1 MSRGAYAL
9 ERVAVYVRAAAGALW
24 WTGVLA
30 AGTGLAMP
38 GLTGRLIGVYAGA
51 ALLVIAAVV
60 AFLARRRRYTGLLAA
75 RSAAGKW
82 VVLRDRAV
90 TAREWRR
97 AHRWWLVLAFAVA
110 VGSSVLLPAAGG
122 ALLAGAGLGLWAKA
136 LWLGRWERRHD
147 ALLWVRPEWAA
158 RRSPVRKQVR
168 GWMTTG
174 PLAGD
179 ASPGGAPRTKAK
191 TQPKPKPKVAARA

>member
-1 MSRGAYAL
+1 MGRGAYAL
-9 ERVAVYVRAAAGALW
+9 ERVAVYLRAAGGAWW
-24 WTGVLA
+24 WTGVVA
-30 AGTGLAMP
+30 AGAGLAVP
-38 GLTGRLIGVYAGA
+38 GLAGRRVGLYAGA
-51 ALLVIAAVV
+51 ALFLISAVV
-60 AFLARRRRYTGLLAA
+60 AFLARRRRYDGLLAA

-97 AHRWWLVLAFAVA
+97 AHRWWLVLAFVAAVA
-110 VGSSVLLPAAGG
+110 SSVLLPAAGG

-136 LWLGRWERRHD
+136 RWLGRWERRHE

-158 RRSPVRKQVR
+158 RRGPVRKQVR

-179 ASPGGAPRTKAK
+179 ASPGGAPRPRASRVSRAK
-191 TQPKPKPKVAARA
+191 TSA